1 MAENKT
7 RQSEPNPQVF
17 LAVERTLLAWIRTGL
32 AMMGFGFVVARF
44 GLFLRT
50 LERQQDIVPRE
61 QGGPSLWFG
70 SALILF
76 GVLVQLLAGWQYA
89 ATIGRLQRGEDLK
102 IVRSSTGILMVSLLA
117 LLGLVMTVYL
127 FSIR

>member
-1 MAENKT
+1 MAEETTGHN
-7 RQSEPNPQVF
+7 EPNPQVL

-50 LERQQDIVPRE
+50 LEQQQDLVPRE

-76 GVLVQLLAGWQYA
+76 GVIVQLLAGWQYA
-89 ATIGRLQRGEDLK
+89 VGIGRLRRGEDLK
-102 IVRSSTGILMVSLLA
+102 TVRSSTGIIMVSLLA
-117 LLGLVMTVYL
+117 LLGLAMTVYL